1 MPRSTP
7 KQIWYTPA
15 DLVDL
20 EPAEMRQIYSR
31 LRKTYKRRQDR
42 LRAAGYGEDIAAKR
56 GLYSSS
62 HFTDTQIRGEILK
75 LSKQL
80 RDPRSTV
87 KGRRAQEEKI
97 SASLKASGY
106 QIPKDKMSEFGRFME
121 WSREK
126 YKNRKLP
133 PSDMVAQVYEQSR
146 RLNIPVSVLQNQ
158 FRAYLT
164 NEARVDE
171 LQNLLGLM
179 NETEI
184 PKNKSRVT
192 ATYLKRKLK
201 AGYQA
206 GKDEDEW

>member
-1 MPRSTP
+1 MARSAL
-7 KQIWYTPA
+7 KQIRYTPA

-42 LRAAGYGEDIAAKR
+42 LRAAGYGEDVAAKR

-87 KGRRAQEEKI
+87 SGRKIIEEKI
-97 SASLKASGY
+97 LASLEASGY
-106 QIPKDKMSEFGRFME
+106 HIPKKNLTEFGRFME

-133 PSDMVAQVYEQSR
+133 PSDMVAQAYEQSR
-146 RLNIPVSVLQNQ
+146 RLNIPVTVLQNQ
-158 FRAYLT
+158 FGAYLT
-164 NEARVDE
+164 NEAKVDE

-184 PKNKSRVT
+184 PKNKNRVS
-192 ATYLKRKLK
+192 AAYLKKKLK
-201 AGYQA
+201 AGYRV
-206 GKDEDEW
+206 GEDEDK